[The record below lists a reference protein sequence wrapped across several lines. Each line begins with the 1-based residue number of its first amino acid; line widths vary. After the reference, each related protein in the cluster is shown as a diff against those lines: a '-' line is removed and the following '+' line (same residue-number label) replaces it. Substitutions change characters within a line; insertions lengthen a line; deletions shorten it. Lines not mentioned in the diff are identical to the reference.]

1 MNIRRSI
8 VLGLLLAVIT
18 SPVQAGNFPQDFQD
32 ATLLYN
38 RGKVEEAREAFLKLV
53 ETGPTPAAIDQALAK
68 VADCESKLKRYKEA
82 TATVDRIK
90 DKFLLRL
97 CRMRLLADQRKF
109 AEVLSLCKDEDFNA
123 WPDALI
129 YEAYLSR
136 GIAYARTNEIPTAED
151 NFRQAITKT
160 TSDSEKAFAYLSLA
174 ELYTRMKTQNA
185 RALETYTEVYKLQ
198 AGATYLCRAAIAS
211 AKLLAT
217 EGKRDL
223 ALAELD
229 RLKGLTKQP
238 HWTFAQIGYAEVYTI
253 LGSESE
259 SKAKYQAIIDST
271 NPPADALK
279 LAKER
284 ISPPSKP

>member
-1 MNIRRSI
+1 MNIRLSI
-8 VLGLLLAVIT
+8 VLGLIMAIIT

-38 RGKVEEAREAFLKLV
+38 RGKYEEAREAFLKLV
-53 ETGPTPAAIDQALAK
+53 ESGPNPAAIDQALAK
-68 VADCESKLKRYKEA
+68 VAGCETALKRYKEA

-90 DKFLLRL
+90 DKFLLTL
-97 CRMRLLADQRKF
+97 CRMRLLAEQRKF
-109 AEVLSLCKDEDFNA
+109 ADVLLLCKDEDFNT
-123 WPDALI
+123 WPDALM

-136 GIAYARTNEIPTAED
+136 GIAYARANEVPTAED

-160 TSDSEKAFAYLSLA
+160 TSDSEKAFAYLSLG
-174 ELYTRMKTQNA
+174 ELYMRMKTQNA
-185 RALETYTEVYKLQ
+185 RALESYAEVYKLQ

-211 AKLLAT
+211 AKILAT

-253 LGSESE
+253 LGSEGE

-271 NPPADALK
+271 NPPADMLK

-284 ISPPSKP
+284 LNPSSKP